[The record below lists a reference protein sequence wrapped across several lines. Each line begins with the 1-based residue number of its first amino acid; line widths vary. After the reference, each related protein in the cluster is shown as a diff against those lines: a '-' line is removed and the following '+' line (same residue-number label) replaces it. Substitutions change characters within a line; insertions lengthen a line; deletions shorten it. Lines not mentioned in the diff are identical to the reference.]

1 MCGNRWYNYRAA
13 VCDSAAANRILHA
26 HSPLGVTRFLSCVA
40 VVLLLVNGTCFA
52 ALAEQAEELGLR
64 ELEEAVE
71 PQLGKVDITAGIDL
85 DEGLSALF
93 ESGVEQ
99 MPGALRKAARSGA
112 FLLVIVMLCGMADG
126 IEDVSGSKGLSVVP
140 LMGAIAVTA
149 VAVADIHSLIGMGR
163 EAIGKMESLSK
174 LLVPSLAAV
183 TAAAGAP
190 TRAAALQMATMLF
203 SDILMTIINRL
214 LLPLVYAYIAASAVN
229 AALGNE
235 GVKRLAELIKWAV
248 TSILAAL
255 LLIFV
260 GYLSVSG
267 VIAGNTD
274 AMAVKAAK
282 FAVSGMVPVVGG
294 ILSDAAE
301 TVLAGA
307 GILKG
312 TVGVVG
318 MLAILAICISPFLYL
333 GIHNLTNKIAAALSA
348 VLSDGRI
355 AGLVSAIGGAFG
367 LVLGMTGACALLLF
381 ISTISGI
388 SMVVK

>member
-1 MCGNRWYNYRAA
+1 MRRLLCCAA
-13 VCDSAAANRILHA
+13 
-26 HSPLGVTRFLSCVA
+26 
-40 VVLLLVNGTCFA
+40 VLLLLMSGTCFA
-52 ALAEQAEELGLR
+52 SLEEQAEEMGLK

-71 PQLGKVDITAGIDL
+71 PQLGEVDITAGIDL
-85 DEGLSALF
+85 EEGLSTLF
-93 ESGVEQ
+93 ERGTEELPGV
-99 MPGALRKAARSGA
+99 LRKAARSGVL
-112 FLLVIVMLCGMADG
+112 LLVIVMLCGLADG
-126 IEDVSGSKGLSVVP
+126 MEGIGGKKEFSVVA

-163 EAIGKMESLSK
+163 EAIGKMETLSK

-190 TRAAALQMATMLF
+190 TRAAAVQMATMLF
-203 SDILMTIINRL
+203 SDALMTVINRL
-214 LLPLVYAYIAASAVN
+214 LLPLVYAYVAASTVN
-229 AALGNE
+229 AALGND
-235 GVKRLAELIKWAV
+235 GVKRMAELIKWAV
-248 TSILAAL
+248 TSVLTML
-255 LLIFV
+255 LLVFV

-318 MLAILAICISPFLYL
+318 MLAILTICISPFLHL
-333 GIHNLTNKIAAALSA
+333 GIHYLT
-348 VLSDGRI
+348 
-355 AGLVSAIGGAFG
+355 
-367 LVLGMTGACALLLF
+367 
-381 ISTISGI
+381 
-388 SMVVK
+388 

>member
-1 MCGNRWYNYRAA
+1 M
-13 VCDSAAANRILHA
+13 
-26 HSPLGVTRFLSCVA
+26 
-40 VVLLLVNGTCFA
+40 VLLLVNGTCFA

-333 GIHNLTNKIAAALSA
+333 GIHYLTYKIAAALSA